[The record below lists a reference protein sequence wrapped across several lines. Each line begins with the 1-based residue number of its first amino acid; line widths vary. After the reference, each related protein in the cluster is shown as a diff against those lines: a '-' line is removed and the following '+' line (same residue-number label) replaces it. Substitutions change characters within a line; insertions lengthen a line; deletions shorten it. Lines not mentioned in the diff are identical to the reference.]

1 MLQGFLQRGD
11 LAEPGTILCLG
22 EAGFGVA
29 GHLFDARQLGGVD
42 AEEPAPAAGVL
53 VDTGCAV
60 RAVAVAEG
68 DLAQQEVLLELVP
81 FLPGRRSQLAE
92 RAELARTP
100 RYERVLLLLAMALME
115 AHGIEVQIAAE
126 PELAEIEGF
135 VLADDLI
142 VANWL
147 RGPGLW
153 YVDTEAPSSRWSM
166 YHDISRE
173 TADKSIIAHPTPAG
187 RLHAMAAYLDI
198 PWTWFANRSAE
209 LAATGIDG
217 LAHPRSRLL
226 STEGLMTAL
235 RYVANLNQ
243 PQTP

>member
-1 MLQGFLQRGD
+1 VSTKWLGSDFCARHIIRHLPRLTTDPFWSREQRG
-11 LAEPGTILCLG
+11 E
-22 EAGFGVA
+22 EASAWLLWTHKLNYLRDTSARYSAMRRGFCIPE
-29 GHLFDARQLGGVD
+29 H
-42 AEEPAPAAGVL
+42 E
-53 VDTGCAV
+53 V
-60 RAVAVAEG
+60 RT
-68 DLAQQEVLLELVP
+68 
-81 FLPGRRSQLAE
+81 S
-92 RAELARTP
+92 P

-173 TADKSIIAHPTPAG
+173 TADKSIIGQPTSAG

-198 PWTWFANRSAE
+198 PWTWFATRSAE
-209 LAATGIDG
+209 LAAAGIDG

-226 STEGLMTAL
+226 STEGLVTAL
-235 RYVANLNQ
+235 RYVANINQ